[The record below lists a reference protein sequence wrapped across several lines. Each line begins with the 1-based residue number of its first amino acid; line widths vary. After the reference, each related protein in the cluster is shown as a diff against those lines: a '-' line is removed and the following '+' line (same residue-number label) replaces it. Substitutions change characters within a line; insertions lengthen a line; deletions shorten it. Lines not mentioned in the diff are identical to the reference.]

1 MTRIKVATRFYS
13 RPYWGRLFYWKEG
26 VVMESDRRF
35 LFLNNQYIKKG
46 EKLKMKKMITT
57 LFTLMLILTLSACKT
72 NESNTILVG
81 ISPDYPPYESLTVD
95 GEMVGFDIDMTN
107 LFSKYL
113 KEEGYNY
120 EFEFVQMDFDNIIT
134 QIQTDQLSV
143 GISGFTYKEDREVE
157 WSKPY
162 LGTSQVA
169 LVPVDSDISSVEDL
183 EGKSIVYQTGGTGE
197 ETANSIPNAKTTGL
211 KNAQEIMNALG
222 ANQFDAAIIDI
233 GFAIQYVENA
243 NFKMIENLT
252 SDEKNYIIAK
262 KGNTEMIEL
271 INKCIDKFIASTE
284 YQELCQKYELTP
296 VEAE

>member
-1 MTRIKVATRFYS
+1 
-13 RPYWGRLFYWKEG
+13 
-26 VVMESDRRF
+26 
-35 LFLNNQYIKKG
+35 
-46 EKLKMKKMITT
+46 MKKLITT
-57 LFTLMLILTLSACKT
+57 LFILMLILTLSACKT

-95 GEMVGFDIDMTN
+95 GEMVDFDIDMTN

-113 KEEGYNY
+113 KEEGYDY

-134 QIQTDQLSV
+134 QIQTDQLSI

-169 LVPVDSDISSVEDL
+169 LIPADSDINSVQDL

-233 GFAIQYVENA
+233 GFAAQYVENA

-271 INKCIDKFIASTE
+271 INKCIEKFIASDE

>member
-1 MTRIKVATRFYS
+1 
-13 RPYWGRLFYWKEG
+13 
-26 VVMESDRRF
+26 
-35 LFLNNQYIKKG
+35 
-46 EKLKMKKMITT
+46 MKKLITT
-57 LFTLMLILTLSACKT
+57 LFILMLILTLSACKT

-113 KEEGYNY
+113 KEEGYDY

-134 QIQTDQLSV
+134 QIQTDQLSI

-169 LVPVDSDISSVEDL
+169 LIPADSDINSVQDL

-222 ANQFDAAIIDI
+222 AN
-233 GFAIQYVENA
+233 
-243 NFKMIENLT
+243 
-252 SDEKNYIIAK
+252 
-262 KGNTEMIEL
+262 
-271 INKCIDKFIASTE
+271 
-284 YQELCQKYELTP
+284 
-296 VEAE
+296 